1 MPEIFF
7 LTLRQFPYLYRIIS
21 NLNMF
26 AKRLALIFILL
37 VSTILF
43 HDALSAQEKAFPK
56 NGEGITLFLKRH
68 NRIGKEYHDEFI
80 KLNKT
85 KLGKGNSLKM
95 GVKYQ
100 LPSLKG
106 AAATP
111 ARKPNYEPL
120 FGKELASYK
129 VTSSELKGCCFYL
142 VSGHGGPDPGAI
154 GKMGKVELHEDEY
167 AYDVMLRLARNLLM
181 RGAKVHIIIQDAK
194 DGIRDDKFLK
204 NSKRETCMG
213 DPIPFNQF
221 RRLEQR
227 SNKIN
232 SLFKKDREVYK
243 RAIFM
248 HIDSRSKSHQ
258 TDVFFYY
265 QDKNS
270 ESKHLAKTMK
280 STFEH
285 KYNRHQP
292 GRGFTGTVGQRGLYV
307 LRKTTPPSVF
317 VELGN
322 IQNSFDQK
330 RFILNDNRQALA
342 NWLCEGFV
350 ADYKRYRKKLK

>member
-1 MPEIFF
+1 MLTRKITLILSIFV
-7 LTLRQFPYLYRIIS
+7 
-21 NLNMF
+21 
-26 AKRLALIFILL
+26 ALFIFNGAIY
-37 VSTILF
+37 
-43 HDALSAQEKAFPK
+43 AQEKAFPK
-56 NGEGITLFLKRH
+56 KGEGITLFLKRH
-68 NRIGKEYHDEFI
+68 NRVGKAYHDEFI
-80 KLNKT
+80 KLNKA
-85 KLGKGNSLKM
+85 KLGKGNVLKM
-95 GVKYQ
+95 GVKYE
-100 LPSLKG
+100 LPPLKG
-106 AAATP
+106 AGATA
-111 ARKPNYEPL
+111 ARKNNYEPL
-120 FGKELASYK
+120 FGKEMAKYE
-129 VTSSELKGCCFYL
+129 VTSSELKGCSFYL

-154 GKMGKVELHEDEY
+154 GKMGNVELHEDEY
-167 AYDVMLRLARNLLM
+167 AYDIVLRLARNLLM

-194 DGIRDDKFLK
+194 DGIRNDKFLK

-227 SNKIN
+227 CDKIN
-232 SLFKKDREVYK
+232 ALFRKDKEIYK
-243 RAIFM
+243 RAIFV

-270 ESKHLAKTMK
+270 ESKHLTKTMK

-285 KYNRHQP
+285 KYNKHQP
-292 GRGFTGTVGQRGLYV
+292 GRGFSGTVGQRGLYV

-330 RFILNDNRQALA
+330 RFILSDNRQALA

-350 ADYKRYRKKLK
+350 TDYKRYRKKLK

>member
-1 MPEIFF
+1 
-7 LTLRQFPYLYRIIS
+7 
-21 NLNMF
+21 
-26 AKRLALIFILL
+26 
-37 VSTILF
+37 
-43 HDALSAQEKAFPK
+43 
-56 NGEGITLFLKRH
+56 
-68 NRIGKEYHDEFI
+68 
-80 KLNKT
+80 
-85 KLGKGNSLKM
+85 M

-100 LPSLKG
+100 LPPLKG
-106 AAATP
+106 AAATV

-120 FGKELASYK
+120 FGKEMAEYK

-154 GKMGKVELHEDEY
+154 GKMGNVELHEDEY

-194 DGIRDDKFLK
+194 DGIRNDKFLK

-227 SNKIN
+227 CDKIN
-232 SLFKKDREVYK
+232 SLFKKDKEVYK

-270 ESKHLAKTMK
+270 ESKHLSKTMK

-330 RFILNDNRQALA
+330 RFILSDNRQALA
-342 NWLCEGFV
+342 NWLCEGFMT
-350 ADYKRYRKKLK
+350 DYKRYRKKLK

>member
-1 MPEIFF
+1 
-7 LTLRQFPYLYRIIS
+7 
-21 NLNMF
+21 MF
-26 AKRLALIFILL
+26 AKRVTFILFIL
-37 VSTILF
+37 VAIITFNGSL
-43 HDALSAQEKAFPK
+43 LAQERAFPK
-56 NGEGITLFLKRH
+56 NGEGVTLFLKRY
-68 NRIGKEYHDEFI
+68 NRVEKEYQDEFI
-80 KLNKT
+80 KLNKA
-85 KLGKGNSLKM
+85 KLGAGNSLKM

-100 LPSLKG
+100 LPPLKG
-106 AAATP
+106 AAASVSK
-111 ARKPNYEPL
+111 KPNNEPL
-120 FGKELASYK
+120 FGKELAQYQ

-154 GKMGKVELHEDEY
+154 GKMGNVELHEDEY

-194 DGIRDDKFLK
+194 DGIRNDKFLA

-227 SNKIN
+227 SDKIN
-232 SLFKKDREVYK
+232 SLFRKDKELYK

-265 QDKNS
+265 QDQNS

-292 GRGFTGTVGQRGLYV
+292 GRGFTGTVGQRGLFV
-307 LRKTTPPSVF
+307 LRKTTPSSLF

-330 RFILNDNRQALA
+330 RFILSDNRQALA

-350 ADYKRYRKKLK
+350 TDYKRYRKKLK

>member
-1 MPEIFF
+1 
-7 LTLRQFPYLYRIIS
+7 
-21 NLNMF
+21 MF
-26 AKRLALIFILL
+26 AKKIAFIL
-37 VSTILF
+37 STFVALF
-43 HDALSAQEKAFPK
+43 IFSPSLIAQEKAFPK
-56 NGEGITLFLKRH
+56 KGEGITLFLKRH
-68 NRIGKEYHDEFI
+68 NRVGGTYQKEFI
-80 KLNKT
+80 KLNKS
-85 KLGKGNSLKM
+85 KLKNGNTLKM
-95 GVKYQ
+95 DVKYV
-100 LPSLKG
+100 LPPLKG
-106 AAATP
+106 AGATSVSR
-111 ARKPNYEPL
+111 ANYEPL
-120 FGKELASYK
+120 FGKELAQYPR
-129 VTSSELKGCCFYL
+129 TSSELKGCCFYL

-154 GKMGKVELHEDEY
+154 GKMGNVELHEDEY
-167 AYDVMLRLARNLLM
+167 AYDVMLRLARNLM
-181 RGAKVHIIIQDAK
+181 MKGAKVHIIIQDAK
-194 DGIRDDKFLK
+194 DGIRNDRFL
-204 NSKRETCMG
+204 NNTKRETCMG
-213 DPIPFNQF
+213 APIPFNQV

-227 SNKIN
+227 SEKIN
-232 SLFKKDREVYK
+232 SLFKKDKELYK

-330 RFILNDNRQALA
+330 RFILSDNRQALA

-350 ADYKRYRKKLK
+350 TDYKRYKKKLK